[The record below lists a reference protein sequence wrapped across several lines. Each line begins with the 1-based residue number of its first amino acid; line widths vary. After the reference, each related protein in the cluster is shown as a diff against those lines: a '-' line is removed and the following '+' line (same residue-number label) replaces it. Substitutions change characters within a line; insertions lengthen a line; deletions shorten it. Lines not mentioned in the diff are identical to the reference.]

1 MLTAI
6 ILIQVERK
14 KVNEVAEKLLEIK
27 GLTEVYSVSG
37 HWDLVAILRV
47 SQNEQLGE
55 VVTSHITQ
63 IEGIH
68 KTETMVAF
76 KAFSK
81 HDLECMFDIGNA

>member
-14 KVNEVAEKLLEIK
+14 KVNEVAEKLLGIK

-37 HWDLVAILRV
+37 HWDLVAVLRV

-76 KAFSK
+76 KAFSR

>member
-14 KVNEVAEKLLEIK
+14 KINEVAEKLLEIK
-27 GLTEVYSVSG
+27 GITEVYSVSG
-37 HWDLVAILRV
+37 KWDLVGMLRI

-55 VVTSHITQ
+55 VVTSRMTQ
-63 IEGIH
+63 IDGIL

-76 KAFSK
+76 KAFSR

>member
-14 KVNEVAEKLLEIK
+14 KVNEVAEKLLGIK

-63 IEGIH
+63 IDGIH

-76 KAFSK
+76 KAFSR